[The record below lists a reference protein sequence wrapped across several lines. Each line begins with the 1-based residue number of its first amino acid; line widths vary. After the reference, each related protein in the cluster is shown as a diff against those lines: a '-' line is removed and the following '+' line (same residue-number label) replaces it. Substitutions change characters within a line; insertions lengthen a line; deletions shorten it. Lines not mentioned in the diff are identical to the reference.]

1 MRNTSRNFCTRV
13 YSFYFQ
19 CPEYCGL
26 TMKMHGL
33 ISWVL
38 LFCLLN
44 PAHCLLT
51 KRRLCV
57 EYKREHYLIN
67 TTYIATLHTETEN
80 NCMTS
85 CVRLDPCMAFNYHLV
100 QKKCILMPQVQC
112 MAPNSFNSSWYLFV
126 NLQSCKRQ
134 QVWFS
139 VRPADGNWHWIT
151 TDDPSNNTDIL
162 HVDGVRYV
170 SRILYRGYYLPGWW
184 NIKRRRLLF
193 RTVDPATSQVIS
205 CPRGEFLA
213 FSGPLS
219 YKWSPYTAGDPLPP
233 CALILSQLL
242 DGTPL
247 FIVRYQNRASRNKTP
262 GFYNHVTRSTYV
274 VNGGVV
280 SPSAVEILCGI
291 NASTTF

>member
-13 YSFYFQ
+13 YSFYYQ
-19 CPEYCGL
+19 CPEYCGW

-33 ISWVL
+33 VSWVL

-44 PAHCLLT
+44 PAHFLLT

-57 EYKREHYLIN
+57 EYKKEHYLIN

-85 CVRLDPCMAFNYHLV
+85 CVRHDPCMAFNYHLV

-126 NLQSCKRQ
+126 HLQSCKRQ

-170 SRILYRGYYLPGWW
+170 SSILYRGNRVGGTLNVDDSCSALLTLQHHKLYLVPVESSWHFLGRCLISGPRILQEIHYHPVPWYFLNFW
-184 NIKRRRLLF
+184 MEHPSILWGIKIVRQEIKR
-193 RTVDPATSQVIS
+193 
-205 CPRGEFLA
+205 
-213 FSGPLS
+213 
-219 YKWSPYTAGDPLPP
+219 
-233 CALILSQLL
+233 L
-242 DGTPL
+242 D
-247 FIVRYQNRASRNKTP
+247 
-262 GFYNHVTRSTYV
+262 ST
-274 VNGGVV
+274 
-280 SPSAVEILCGI
+280 I
-291 NASTTF
+291 T